1 MTQQTE
7 PTLDALAV
15 RKDEGEAL
23 WWFTALSVI
32 KASGADT
39 GGQMTIVE
47 QTEPPNT
54 EGPLHVHHR
63 EDEAFFILEG
73 SATFQVGDQT
83 IEAGAGDYL
92 FGPRHVPHKYDTGP
106 DGCRMLFIC
115 TPGGNFENI
124 PRQMGV
130 PAQSRTL
137 PPPSDEEPEWERV
150 AAIAK
155 ANGCEL
161 LA

>member
-23 WWFTALSVI
+23 WWFAALSVI

-39 GGQMTIVE
+39 GGQMTILE

-106 DGCRMLFIC
+106 EGCRMLFIC
-115 TPGGNFENI
+115 TPGGFEDLVI
-124 PRQMGV
+124 GMSR
-130 PAQSRTL
+130 PAESLTL
-137 PPPSDEEPEWERV
+137 PPSSTEEPDWERV
-150 AAIAK
+150 GADAA

-161 LA
+161 LG